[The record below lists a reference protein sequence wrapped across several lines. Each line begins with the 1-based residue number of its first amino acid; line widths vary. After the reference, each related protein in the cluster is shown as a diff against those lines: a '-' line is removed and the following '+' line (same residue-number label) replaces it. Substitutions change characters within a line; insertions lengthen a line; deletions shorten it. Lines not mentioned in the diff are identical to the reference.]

1 MKAKSLAVLLLV
13 GSVMAN
19 TQKSVIHLNLVEPD
33 AKAEKAE
40 APADAAPA
48 SDPKKEAE
56 EAIRNSE
63 ADAAGGKPLRYATNG
78 KIIPGPFGKADN
90 EAVPVEGSE
99 VDTENGKAKP
109 KKKLNKEEKQEEEE
123 EKEHPEKVCESLKK
137 SAKGEEETKQEKVN
151 EPAPTYEKPK
161 DPPRKKKP
169 PKPKAAAAAGA
180 AAAAP
185 AAAKAVAKPA
195 TPPAPVAAV
204 KADVKKDA
212 PKNKVLLMIS
222 EQPSVFEKMDEET
235 GNAPKLNK
243 VTGKPDAV
251 PMFMNDES
259 FVQKKLNK

>member
-1 MKAKSLAVLLLV
+1 MKAKSLAILLLV

-40 APADAAPA
+40 APAAAPA
-48 SDPKKEAE
+48 SDPKKDAE
-56 EAIRNSE
+56 EAIRNAE

-78 KIIPGPFGKADN
+78 KIIPGPFGKVEE
-90 EAVPVEGSE
+90 EALPVEGSE

-137 SAKGEEETKQEKVN
+137 SAKGEEVTKQEKVN
-151 EPAPTYEKPK
+151 EPAPTFEKPK

-169 PKPKAAAAAGA
+169 KKPVAAAGA
-180 AAAAP
+180 AGAAADP
-185 AAAKAVAKPA
+185 KAAKKAVTTQPA
-195 TPPAPVAAV
+195 TPAPVAAV

-212 PKNKVLLMIS
+212 PKKKVLLMINEEPS
-222 EQPSVFEKMDEET
+222 EYQTKLDEST
-235 GNAPKLNK
+235 GNALELNK
-243 VTGKPDAV
+243 VTGRQDKIPA
-251 PMFMNDES
+251 FMNED
-259 FVQKKLNK
+259 K